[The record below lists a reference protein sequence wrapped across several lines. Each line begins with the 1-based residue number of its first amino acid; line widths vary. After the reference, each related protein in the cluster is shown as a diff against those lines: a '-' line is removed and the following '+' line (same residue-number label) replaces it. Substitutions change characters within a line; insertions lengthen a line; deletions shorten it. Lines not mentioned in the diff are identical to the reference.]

1 MYQLHYFPANT
12 NAAPHMSLEDIG
24 VKYDLVLAPPAS
36 KKEPPARSAERST
49 NPALR
54 RLVRGRERTLR

>member
-1 MYQLHYFPANT
+1 MYQLHYFQANI

-24 VKYDLVLAPPAS
+24 VKYDMVLAPPTS
-36 KKEPPARSAERST
+36 KKEPPTKSAERST